1 MHETRLILQ
10 TGSYIIMHAVIN
22 SIGFLPLILSPSAP
36 YFVDHFFCLSV
47 ALIQCVGIFYLF
59 FFLFISRFPDPRSP
73 SVGLDGLAH
82 VNPFPCYLLFLIFY
96 RCSHR
101 SVLYPSIILPD

>member
-36 YFVDHFFCLSV
+36 YLLTIFSVCLS
-47 ALIQCVGIFYLF
+47 LIQSVGIFYLF
-59 FFLFISRFPDPRSP
+59 FFFSFIQGSPIPDPLLLA
-73 SVGLDGLAH
+73 SVA
-82 VNPFPCYLLFLIFY
+82 
-96 RCSHR
+96 
-101 SVLYPSIILPD
+101 